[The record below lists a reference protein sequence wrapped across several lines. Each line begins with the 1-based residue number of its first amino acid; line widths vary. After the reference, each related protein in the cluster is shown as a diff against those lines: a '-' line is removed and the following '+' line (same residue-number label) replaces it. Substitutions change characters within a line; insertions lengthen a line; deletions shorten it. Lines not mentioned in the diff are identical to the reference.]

1 MSLFERFITEGNEKA
16 HELAKAGAM
25 LDGGVMAQVRVSTVQ
40 QEREEVY
47 AVLHYAASF
56 HCLVEEWKDCEE
68 LEPKPKEKWVFV
80 KQQGEAK
87 KHRTEWCVVANT
99 YRCMRCGRSS
109 NNAKRHS

>member
-25 LDGGVMAQVRVSTVQ
+25 LDGGVRAQVRANTVQ
-40 QEREEVY
+40 QKREEVY
-47 AVLHYAASF
+47 AALHYAACF
-56 HCLVEEWKDCEE
+56 HCLVEEWKDCGE

-87 KHRTEWCVVANT
+87 KHRTEWCV
-99 YRCMRCGRSS
+99 
-109 NNAKRHS
+109 